1 MKRWAWIVVAALAGC
16 GGVTKQEMDTLE
28 QKLMARDDQMAARLK
43 ADLTGIDSKYV
54 QVQQLNMKIE
64 KQLEDMAK
72 LMRELQALKGEL
84 VDKVDLANGN
94 VLRTLEFEEKL
105 MADRLA
111 QLRILIEE
119 LKKK

>member
-1 MKRWAWIVVAALAGC
+1 MKPWAWIVAAALAGC

-28 QKLMARDDQMAARLK
+28 EKLKARDDQMAAQLRS
-43 ADLTGIDSKYV
+43 DLTGIDAKYV
-54 QVQQLNMKIE
+54 QVQQLHLKIE

-84 VDKVDLANGN
+84 VERVNLANTN
-94 VLRTLEFEEKL
+94 VLRSLEFEEKL

>member
-1 MKRWAWIVVAALAGC
+1 MRRWAGFALALLAGC

-28 QKLMARDDQMAARLK
+28 QKLMARDDQMSARLK

-84 VDKVDLANGN
+84 VEKVNLANGN
-94 VLRTLEFEEKL
+94 VLRSLEFEEKL